1 MSYCCVPE
9 CKSNKKKES
18 GKRKTF
24 HRFPVNSAIR
34 REWVIKIRRDIGPH
48 FKIADNTRVCS
59 DHFPEESFTKTL
71 CGIRKLREGVV
82 PTLFTWSSIKHG
94 RRTIVRTAS
103 HVTTA
108 TCGEDGLGEESD
120 ESELGVWERIDRGVG
135 EDPPQ
140 GKKMD
145 ELLADHD
152 YASVLD
158 PAVHALQENESL
170 KEEILHLKQ
179 RVEALIMKQ
188 RLGVHHFASS
198 DRDIH
203 FSADS

>member
-1 MSYCCVPE
+1 M
-9 CKSNKKKES
+9 
-18 GKRKTF
+18 
-24 HRFPVNSAIR
+24 
-34 REWVIKIRRDIGPH
+34 
-48 FKIADNTRVCS
+48 
-59 DHFPEESFTKTL
+59 
-71 CGIRKLREGVV
+71 
-82 PTLFTWSSIKHG
+82 
-94 RRTIVRTAS
+94 
-103 HVTTA
+103 
-108 TCGEDGLGEESD
+108 
-120 ESELGVWERIDRGVG
+120 G